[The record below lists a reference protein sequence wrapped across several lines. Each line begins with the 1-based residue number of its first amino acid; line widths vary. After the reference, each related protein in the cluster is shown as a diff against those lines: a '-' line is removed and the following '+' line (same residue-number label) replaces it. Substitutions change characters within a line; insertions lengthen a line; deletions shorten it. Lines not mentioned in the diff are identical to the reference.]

1 MLLMLRYLPALAL
14 PGLIA
19 MSSAAWA
26 APLNDKVTEVLENYC
41 FDCHAEGIK
50 KGDFDMDVV
59 FDKKDFDGTL
69 MFENI
74 MNAKMPPA
82 DEEQPTPEE
91 KAIILNWLAKHQP
104 QKARD
109 SYRRISR
116 FEFTHSLNDLLGTDL
131 NLVEDIPEDRGTNYF
146 DTDRSIKLSR
156 EMLASYFNVADR
168 MLEDAFPAKG
178 HPNEQVWV
186 TGKIRD
192 SHETYRIYHHPY
204 EEGTLFSW
212 TRANNGNS
220 YSFFIDGFDPPVSG
234 WYELNFE
241 AAKVGDFREDVSLQ
255 VHAGKYY
262 YADDRPQP
270 QRLIDVIS
278 LPNKELK
285 SFTVRAY
292 LHPGESVSVHAHSK
306 HNFRQRNP
314 RVGAYFKQMKARG
327 PLVDAWPTTS
337 YTTLFEGL
345 PIEAPERKE
354 SGKSDALG
362 FQTKL
367 QKIGGSV
374 SVSSEEKGME
384 KEKMQDGSN
393 MTFWHTQ
400 YTPSV
405 AKPPHFVMFSNPNG
419 AEITGLSFATWTGG
433 NGNGLVKAYEIH
445 FSDDGKS
452 WGEKVMA
459 GGLDVRLGNEQF
471 IVFPKSTRSKFIRFL
486 ATDAVSLNGK
496 SLASI
501 GKLDVMI
508 PEMEKRVS
516 TKVKI
521 VAENPEELKLVI
533 KRFAE
538 RAFSS
543 QLNEDELAPYYH
555 VALDGL
561 KDGMDFVQA
570 AKLGFKAVISSP
582 RFLMAPGK
590 HANAS
595 ETRAANLARI
605 LWLSVPDEELR
616 KLAAKDSLDEKV
628 LREQVSRMIDDPK
641 GERMIESVCAQWL
654 NLRGLNKV
662 TPSLKLYPL
671 FDDLMNHYLPL
682 ETQAYVGHLIRENL
696 SPSHLIDSNFS
707 FLNQRLA
714 QHYGV
719 DGIYGQELRKVSF
732 PKDSPRGGLMTMASI
747 LKVTTDGHE
756 TSPILRGAW
765 VSENIMGTPLSP
777 PPPNVK
783 VVEPDHSGATTLR
796 EQIEEHKKNK
806 ACYACHKSIDPY
818 GFALEDF
825 DASGQWRE
833 RYAIKQSHRG
843 TFQYRPSGYF
853 KHGATVD
860 SAGELGVQTFDGVRE
875 LKAILLK
882 DQCKVAY
889 NFAKKFFK
897 YANGHP
903 PSLEQRLHLWRI
915 VEDGEQK
922 AGMKDIVT
930 EVLVLSLIPDPS

>member
-1 MLLMLRYLPALAL
+1 MGGM
-14 PGLIA
+14 
-19 MSSAAWA
+19 AWA
-26 APLNDKVTEVLENYC
+26 APPDDKVTEALENYC
-41 FDCHAEGIK
+41 FDCHAEGIR
-50 KGDFDMDVV
+50 KGGFDMDVALG
-59 FDKKDFDGTL
+59 KKDFDGSL
-69 MFENI
+69 MFENVI
-74 MNAKMPPA
+74 NAKMPPA
-82 DEEQPTPEE
+82 DEDQPSAEE
-91 KAIILNWLAKHQP
+91 KAIILNWLAEHQP
-104 QKARD
+104 EKIHG

-116 FEFTHSLNDLLGTDL
+116 HEFTHSLNDLLGTDL

-156 EMLASYFNVADR
+156 EMLASYFKVADR
-168 MLEDAFPAKG
+168 MLEDAFPVKG

-186 TGKIRD
+186 VGKIRD
-192 SHETYRIYHHPY
+192 SHETYRIYHRPY
-204 EEGTLFSW
+204 KEGTLFSW

-220 YSFFIDGFDPPVSG
+220 YSFFLEGFDPPVSG
-234 WYELNFE
+234 WYELTFE
-241 AAKVGDFREDVSLQ
+241 AAKVGDFKEDVSLQ

-278 LPNKELK
+278 LCNKELK
-285 SFTVRAY
+285 PFTVRAY
-292 LHPGESVSVHAHSK
+292 LHPGESVSIHAHSK
-306 HNFRQRNP
+306 HNFRQRKP
-314 RVGAYFKQMKARG
+314 KVGAYFKQLKARG
-327 PLVDAWPTTS
+327 PLVDGWPTRS
-337 YTTLFEGL
+337 YKTVFEGL
-345 PIEAPERKE
+345 PIEAPERKP
-354 SGKSDALG
+354 SDASG

-400 YTPSV
+400 FTPTV
-405 AKPPHFVMFSNPNG
+405 AKPPHYVVFTNPQA

-433 NGNGLVKAYEIH
+433 NGNGLVEAYEIH
-445 FSDDGKS
+445 FSEDGKS

-471 IVFPKSTRSKFIRFL
+471 IVFPKPTRSKFIRFL
-486 ATDAVSLNGK
+486 ITDAVSLDSK

-501 GKLDVMI
+501 GKLDVVI
-508 PEMEKRVS
+508 PEVEENETSRI
-516 TKVKI
+516 KV
-521 VAENPEELKLVI
+521 VADSPEELKQVI
-533 KRFAE
+533 RRFAE

-543 QLNEDELAPYYH
+543 KLSDEELAPYYQ
-555 VALDGL
+555 VAFDGL
-561 KDGMDFVQA
+561 NDGLDFVQA
-570 AKLGFKAVISSP
+570 TKLGLKAVICSP

-590 HANAS
+590 HANPS
-595 ETRAANLARI
+595 ETTAAHLARI

-616 KLAAKDSLDEKV
+616 QIAAKDGLDEKA
-628 LREQVSRMIDDPK
+628 LRAQVSRMIDDPK
-641 GERMIESVCAQWL
+641 GDRMVGSLSAQWL
-654 NLRGLNKV
+654 NLRGLGKV

-671 FDDLMNHYLPL
+671 FDDLLNHYLPQ
-682 ETQAYVGHLIRENL
+682 ETQAYVGHLIRKNL
-696 SPSHLIDSNFS
+696 SPSHLIDSDFS

-719 DGIYGQELRKVSF
+719 EGVYGQELRKVSF
-732 PKDSPRGGLMTMASI
+732 PKGSPRGGLMTMASI

-818 GFALEDF
+818 GFALENF

-833 RYAIKQSHRG
+833 RYGIKQPHKG
-843 TFQYRPSGYF
+843 TFMYQPAGFF
-853 KHGATVD
+853 KLGAGVD
-860 SAGELGVQTFDGVRE
+860 AKGELGKQKFEGIQG
-875 LKAILLK
+875 LKAILLQ
-882 DQCKVAY
+882 DQRKVSY
-889 NFAKKFFK
+889 NFAKKFFE

-903 PSLEQRLHLWRI
+903 PSLDQRLKLWSLL
-915 VEDGEQK
+915 EDGSK
-922 AGMKDIVT
+922 PAGMKDIVT
-930 EVLVLSLIPDPS
+930 EVLILSLNTDPS

>member
-1 MLLMLRYLPALAL
+1 MPRMLHHLPVWIL

-19 MSSAAWA
+19 MSSMAWA

-50 KGDFDMDVV
+50 KGGFDMDVV
-59 FDKKDFDGTL
+59 FDNKDFDGTL
-69 MFENI
+69 MFENVI
-74 MNAKMPPA
+74 NAKMPPA
-82 DEEQPTPEE
+82 DEDQPTAEE

-104 QKARD
+104 QKAHD

-116 FEFTHSLNDLLGTDL
+116 HEFTHSLNDLLGTDL

-156 EMLASYFNVADR
+156 EMLASYFAVADR
-168 MLEDAFPAKG
+168 TLEDALPAKG
-178 HPNEQVWV
+178 HRNEEVWV

-192 SHETYRIYHHPY
+192 SHETYRIYHRPY

-234 WYELNFE
+234 WYELTFE
-241 AAKVGDFREDVSLQ
+241 AAKVGEFKEDVSLQ

-278 LPNKELK
+278 LSNKELK
-285 SFTVRAY
+285 AFTVRAY

-314 RVGAYFKQMKARG
+314 KVGAYLKQMKARG
-327 PLVDAWPTTS
+327 PLVDAWPTTT
-337 YTTLFEGL
+337 YTTLFKGL
-345 PIEAPERKE
+345 PIQAPERKRTN
-354 SGKSDALG
+354 SSG

-393 MTFWHTQ
+393 TTFWHTR
-400 YTPSV
+400 YTPTV
-405 AKPPHFVMFSNPNG
+405 AKPPHFVVFSNPNG

-433 NGNGLVKAYEIH
+433 NGNGLIKAYEIH
-445 FSDDGKS
+445 FSDDGKA
-452 WGEKVMA
+452 WGDKVMS

-471 IVFPKSTRSKFIRFL
+471 IVFPKPTRSQYIRLL
-486 ATDAVSLNGK
+486 ATDAVSLDGK

-508 PEMEKRVS
+508 PEVHQS
-516 TKVKI
+516 ATTKIK
-521 VAENPEELKLVI
+521 VAAKTPKELKLVI

-543 QLNEDELAPYYH
+543 KLNDEELAPYYH
-555 VALDGL
+555 VALDAL
-561 KDGMDFVQA
+561 SDGMDFVQA
-570 AKLGFKAVISSP
+570 AKLGLKAVISSP

-590 HANAS
+590 HANPS
-595 ETRAANLARI
+595 EARAAALARI

-616 KLAAKDSLDEKV
+616 VLAAKNGLDEKT
-628 LREQVSRMIDDPK
+628 LRAQVSRMVDDPK
-641 GERMIESVCAQWL
+641 AERMIESLSAQWL
-654 NLRGLNKV
+654 NLRGLGKV

-671 FDDLMNHYLPL
+671 FDDLMDHYLPL
-682 ETQAYVGHLIRENL
+682 ETQAYVGYLIRENL
-696 SPSHLIDSNFS
+696 SPGHLIDSNFS

-719 DGIYGQELRKVSF
+719 DGVYGQELRKVSF
-732 PKDSPRGGLMTMASI
+732 PEGSPRGGLMTMASI

-765 VSENIMGTPLSP
+765 VSKNIMGTPLSP

-825 DASGQWRE
+825 DASGQWRD
-833 RYAIKQSHRG
+833 RYRIKQPHKG
-843 TFQYRPSGYF
+843 TFQYRPKGFF
-853 KHGATVD
+853 KLGAKVD
-860 SAGELGVQTFDGVRE
+860 SAGELGEQKFVGVQE
-875 LKAILLK
+875 LKAILLR
-882 DQCKVAY
+882 DQRKVAY

-903 PSLEQRLHLWRI
+903 PSLEQRLQLWRL
-915 VEDGEQK
+915 VEDGNQQ